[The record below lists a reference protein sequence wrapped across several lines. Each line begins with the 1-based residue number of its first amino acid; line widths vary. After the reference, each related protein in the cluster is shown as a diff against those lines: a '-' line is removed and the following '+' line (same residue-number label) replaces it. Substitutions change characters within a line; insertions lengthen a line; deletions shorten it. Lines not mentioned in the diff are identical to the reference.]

1 MTGSK
6 EVQTLR
12 YSFVKYRQPLDVSS
26 DLLTV
31 AQLNIQLQ
39 LASCADWKK
48 NKSMCKVGCMKGHYH
63 SGLLR
68 VLKTYI
74 QTCGPAHTHK
84 ERERQTARQN
94 DRQTDRHAGT
104 YNHPNVRIY
113 NLNHLTRTY
122 KSTLTFVHVTG
133 EGRASA
139 DQEREKER
147 RRGNSRV

>member
-31 AQLNIQLQ
+31 AQVNIQLQ

-48 NKSMCKVGCMKGHYH
+48 NKSMWCMKRQYH

-68 VLKTYI
+68 SVACI
-74 QTCGPAHTHK
+74 ENIHTNMWTSTHTQR
-84 ERERQTARQN
+84 ERERQRARQN

-133 EGRASA
+133 EGRAST
-139 DQEREKER
+139 DQEREKK
-147 RRGNSRV
+147 GQ